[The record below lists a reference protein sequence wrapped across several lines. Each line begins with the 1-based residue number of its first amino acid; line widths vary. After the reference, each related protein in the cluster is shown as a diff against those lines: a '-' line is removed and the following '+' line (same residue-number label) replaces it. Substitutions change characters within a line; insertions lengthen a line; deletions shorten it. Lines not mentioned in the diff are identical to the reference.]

1 MRDYCSV
8 KGNAADTLE
17 SLRDELA
24 ICRRELAECRQRIAE
39 ANRALEA
46 EADQRQCLLA
56 ALEAA
61 QIGLWEGELK
71 NFALTEKWSP
81 RFREIFGVS
90 LEAQVSQELFLKCL
104 HPEDR
109 EKIEKAV
116 MEAVSGANGGR
127 YRAEYRIVRPTDGAV
142 RWVRASGQA
151 FISREGKV
159 DRLIGAVLDV
169 TAEKL
174 LEEENVRLQTEFH
187 DLFEEAPIPYVHEG
201 SDTRFIRANR
211 AARKL
216 LGIEADEVRDILGSS
231 FVADTSENQKRRH
244 DSMARVETGREFG
257 PVLLELRRKDNG
269 APVWVHCW
277 SRPAPDGNYTRTMY
291 WDVTDWVRMEQTKT
305 ALESTLESG
314 QVGDWEWD
322 LERDTIR
329 RSLRHDQCFGYSRP
343 IPECEWD
350 VARFLQHVHP
360 EDRTRVEGEVRQAIE
375 VSEYWRSE
383 FRVVWPD
390 GSLHWIAARG
400 TTYRTQAGKANRL
413 LGIVM
418 DITDRKRA
426 EEALR
431 ASERLARGQVEALKG
446 TLDALAREPA
456 PERLVEHIMRTIT
469 RQWSAHSCSF
479 WRRDATRD
487 LVCFEFAFEND
498 RVVPKEAPC
507 FAGMDLQ
514 LPMDDFWPWPEVFRT
529 GKPSLIED
537 IRTVRPFALR
547 DRLLPLGVVTVLLVP
562 MSVGGRL
569 EGAFGLRFNHQR
581 SFPPEE
587 MELAQ
592 ALVNQAML
600 AMELNRLSVESRE
613 SAVIS
618 ERNRLARDIH
628 DTLAQGFTG
637 VIVQL
642 EAAKGAAAQSDF
654 PTVSRRMEQ
663 ASDLARSSL
672 GEARRSVRA
681 LRPGSLCAGTLLT
694 ALDELLKRMA
704 EGTKLRAEFRI
715 EGEPRPIVPAWEET
729 LLRITQESLTNTI
742 KHGCAH
748 SFRAVLSFRPVEVQL
763 HLVDDGQGFEPG
775 GETDGFGL
783 IGMRE
788 RVLENGGRFDLRSRP
803 GAGVEILVTLS
814 AKENAGPDLSHATS

>member
-1 MRDYCSV
+1 MNYRP
-8 KGNAADTLE
+8 NETAAPAETIE
-17 SLRDELA
+17 SLREELA
-24 ICRRELAECRQRIAE
+24 ICRRELAECRQRIDE
-39 ANRALEA
+39 ENRSCEA
-46 EADQRQCLLA
+46 EADKRQCLLA
-56 ALEAA
+56 TLEAA
-61 QIGLWEGELK
+61 QIGLWEGELR
-71 NFALTEKWSP
+71 NFALTEQWSP

-104 HPEDR
+104 HPADR
-109 EKIEKAV
+109 EKVERAV
-116 MEAVSGANGGR
+116 MEAVRGENGGR
-127 YRAEYRIVRPTDGAV
+127 YRAEYRVVKPTDGAI

-151 FISREGKV
+151 FMSREGKV

-174 LEEENVRLQTEFH
+174 LEEENVRLQTEFQ

-201 SDTRFIRANR
+201 SDTRFIRANC

-216 LGIEADEVRDILGSS
+216 LGIAADEVRDILGSS
-231 FVADTSENQKRRH
+231 FVADTPENQKRMH
-244 DSMARVETGREFG
+244 DSMARVETDREFG

-269 APVWVHCW
+269 APVWVHWW
-277 SRPAPDGNYTRTMY
+277 SKPAPDGNYTRTMY
-291 WDVTDWVRMEQTKT
+291 GDVTDWVRMEQTKA

-322 LERDTIR
+322 LERDTFR
-329 RSLRHDQCFGYSRP
+329 RSLRHDQCFGHTQP
-343 IPECEWD
+343 IPESEWGVD
-350 VARFLQHVHP
+350 RFLQHVHP
-360 EDRTRVEGEVRQAIE
+360 EDRARVEGEIRQAIE
-375 VSEYWRSE
+375 ISEYWKSE

-400 TTYRTQAGKANRL
+400 STYRTSEGKATRL

-431 ASERLARGQVEALKG
+431 ASEQLARGQVEALRQ
-446 TLDALAREPA
+446 TLDALAREATPD
-456 PERLVEHIMRTIT
+456 RLVGHILRTIT
-469 RQWSAHSCSF
+469 EQFVAHSSSV
-479 WRRDATRD
+479 WRRDHARGTVR
-487 LVCFEFAFEND
+487 FEFAFED
-498 RVVPKEAPC
+498 GKVVTKIDPR
-507 FAGMDLQ
+507 FSWMDLQ
-514 LPMDDFWPWPEVFRT
+514 LPMEDFWPWPEVFRT
-529 GKPSLIED
+529 GRVSVIED
-537 IRTVRPFALR
+537 IRNVPPFPLR
-547 DRLLPLGVVTVLLVP
+547 DRLLPLGIITVLFIP
-562 MSVGGRL
+562 MMIAGRL
-569 EGAFGLRFNHQR
+569 EGAIALRFTQKR
-581 SFPPEE
+581 VFRTEE
-587 MELAQ
+587 IELAQ

-600 AMELNRLSVESRE
+600 AMELTRLSVESRE

-642 EAAKGAAAQSDF
+642 EAAKGAAAQGDSL
-654 PTVSRRMEQ
+654 TVAMRMEQ

-681 LRPGSLCAGTLLT
+681 LRPGLLCEGTLLK

-704 EGTKLRAEFRI
+704 DGTNLRAEFRI
-715 EGEPRPIVPAWEET
+715 EGEARPIVPAWEET

-742 KHGCAH
+742 KHSGAR
-748 SFRAVLSFRPVEVQL
+748 SFRAVLSFHPAEIQL
-763 HLVDDGQGFEPG
+763 HLMDDGRGFEPG
-775 GETDGFGL
+775 SETDGFGL

-788 RVLENGGRFDLRSRP
+788 RVTEIGGRFDLRSSP
-803 GAGVEILVTLS
+803 GAGVQIVVTL
-814 AKENAGPDLSHATS
+814 NAMKNTGSGLSP